1 MNIDNE
7 QPNRPGRQARE
18 ERRAKQRNMNETN
31 ATPHEPEF
39 ANFDDQYATNLP
51 SGKKLIGPGDCQLED
66 LSVSNDKMD
75 LNDL

>member
-1 MNIDNE
+1 
-7 QPNRPGRQARE
+7 
-18 ERRAKQRNMNETN
+18 MNETN

-66 LSVSNDKMD
+66 LSVSHDKMD